1 MLSRVTARRAMF
13 AAISVA
19 ALSAACA
26 APAMAQVAG
35 GAELPKNAA
44 PDPVAPPPTSV
55 VTPTGA
61 QSSTAA
67 PAQVPGTVAEVVV
80 TATREAQVLSRT
92 PAAITA
98 LSSDQLIKSGV
109 NDLSSL
115 QNVVPNLSVGN
126 QFGVNRTFIRG
137 IGLTS
142 IDLGADGS
150 VAFLQDGAIVS
161 RPAAQLSGFY
171 DVERVEVLRGPQG
184 TLYGR
189 GATGGAINLI
199 TRQPTSTPE
208 GYIRATVGDYGQ
220 KGVEAAFGGPIVQ
233 DKLLGRLSVNY
244 DAHDG
249 YGKNLYTGSDID
261 DRDAHAVRG
270 ALTYIASPTLK
281 ATISAETFNESDNN
295 YAFHYFGPTIIPDA
309 GLPHNLAG
317 GKSIFDY
324 YAARGQ
330 TPDLRNIYSNT
341 DPINRRNGTSF
352 TGTIDW
358 SPGAFDLKSI
368 TSYRNFS
375 RRNIDD
381 LSVSDA
387 SAPATDIT
395 NGKIYGLN
403 DYHEKSETISQDFLG
418 SYKADRWNAL
428 VGFSYF
434 NESNYGVVNVPTPGL
449 SLLLDPTNSLP
460 PAVRNVID
468 TGQYLQQGTVDT
480 DAYGVFVQGTY
491 NILDNLK
498 FTAGLR
504 YSYEERSGVGEFV
517 FTGIGVDIPT
527 DKKKG
532 WGALTPKFTLDY
544 QYDPNTL
551 FYATISRGFRSGV
564 INIGSTNAVINPE
577 YVWDYEGGIKIKA
590 FENRVSASFSA
601 FYYDYTD
608 LQVGFVNAQSIVETV
623 NAAAARNYG
632 VELETHAAVTPALTV
647 DFFATYLNAK
657 FTDFLD
663 SNYRTGFT
671 PENLAGNTLANA
683 PEYTLRL
690 GATYDLPLGRYGDL
704 SLHAEGNYQSKVYF
718 TEFNNSDAYQGGRAI
733 YDASLRYTHPNGHWT
748 LDLWGKNLTDR
759 FVVANNIVAAA
770 TFGFVRVGSLLPPR
784 TFGATLGYK
793 F

>member
-1 MLSRVTARRAMF
+1 MPRAAQGRRALLG
-13 AAISVA
+13 VA
-19 ALSAACA
+19 AVALAAGWSAAA
-26 APAMAQVAG
+26 VAQPIA
-35 GAELPKNAA
+35 GAEIPAKAA
-44 PDPVAPPPTSV
+44 PDQVAPPPTSA
-55 VTPTGA
+55 TTA
-61 QSSTAA
+61 QVAEGAA
-67 PAQVPGTVAEVVV
+67 PSPSSATVAEVVV
-80 TATREAQVLSRT
+80 TATRESQALSKT

-109 NDLSSL
+109 NDVSSL

-171 DVERVEVLRGPQG
+171 DVDRVEVLRGPQG

-208 GYIRATVGDYGQ
+208 GYIRATYGNYNEL
-220 KGVEAAFGGPIVQ
+220 GLEGAFGGPIVQ
-233 DKLLGRLSVNY
+233 DKLLGRLSFNY
-244 DAHDG
+244 ENHDG

-261 DRDAHAVRG
+261 NRDAVAVRG

-281 ATISAETFNESDNN
+281 ATVTAEVFNESDNN
-295 YAFHYFGPTIIPDA
+295 YAFHYFGPTIVPDSA
-309 GLPHNLAG
+309 LPHNLAG

-324 YAARGQ
+324 YAARDE

-341 DPINRRNGTSF
+341 DPINRRNGDSVTA
-352 TGTIDW
+352 TIDW
-358 SPGAFDLKSI
+358 TPGAFDLKSI
-368 TSYRNFS
+368 TSYRRFT

-418 SYKADRWNAL
+418 SYKAERWNAL
-428 VGFSYF
+428 VGLSYF

-449 SLLLDPTNSLP
+449 SLLLDPTNALS
-460 PAVRNVID
+460 PAQREVID
-468 TGQYLQQGTVDT
+468 TGQYLQQGVVDT
-480 DAYGVFVQGTY
+480 DAYGIFAQGTY
-491 NILDNLK
+491 DILDNLK

-504 YSYEERSGVGEFV
+504 YSYEQRSGIGEFI

-527 DKKKG
+527 DQKKG
-532 WGALTPKFTLDY
+532 WGAWTPKFTLDY

-551 FYATISRGFRSGV
+551 FYATIARGFRSGV
-564 INIGSTNAVINPE
+564 INIGSTNAVIDPE
-577 YVWDYEGGIKIKA
+577 YVWDYEGGVKVKA
-590 FENRVSASFSA
+590 FENRVSAALSV
-601 FYYDYTD
+601 FYYDYTN
-608 LQVGFVNAQSIVETV
+608 LQVGFVNSQSIVETV

-632 VELETHAAVTPALTV
+632 VELETHTAVTPRLIV

-657 FTDFLD
+657 FTDFED
-663 SNYRTGFT
+663 SDYRTGFS
-671 PENLAGNTLANA
+671 PVNLAGNTLANA
-683 PEYTLRL
+683 PQYTLRL
-690 GATYDLPLGRYGDL
+690 GATYDWPLGDYGDL

-733 YDASLRYTHPNGHWT
+733 YDASVRYTPPNGHWT
-748 LDLWGKNLTDR
+748 LDLWAKNLTDR
-759 FVVANNIVAAA
+759 FVIANNIVAAA